1 MYEFAT
7 SASFLDDDDLVIDQ
21 WFSVQA
27 GADSRDVAFIK
38 TLMERTDYD
47 WQTPNRVRT
56 TLGAL
61 ANKPTQLW
69 TKDGILLYL
78 SALARL
84 DVINP
89 VLASR
94 ALSALARWYTLADDD
109 KEMVKTEL
117 LALQQK
123 VSSKNVLEFLNNML
137 EGRA

>member
-1 MYEFAT
+1 
-7 SASFLDDDDLVIDQ
+7 
-21 WFSVQA
+21 
-27 GADSRDVAFIK
+27 
-38 TLMERTDYD
+38 MERTDYD